1 MVTTAGE
8 GIHLV
13 GILLRYMDKET
24 AYNMLSDMEF
34 EIADTTDNESLRDS
48 IIMVRGYLNGK

>member
-1 MVTTAGE
+1 MVTTIGE

-13 GILLRYMDKET
+13 GILLRYLDKKT
-24 AYNMLSDMEF
+24 SYKMLCDMEF

-48 IIMVRGYLNGK
+48 IKMVKGYLDE